1 MTSKLPVIIL
11 GAGGHAKVLIDA
23 LRLQS
28 IEILGIVEADST
40 SKGHVLMGVP
50 IVGNDD
56 DVMNFSS
63 NHIRLVNGIGSTR
76 VGSIRRYIFESFKD
90 KGYQFQNVIHPS
102 AIIAGDVELSEG
114 VQVMAGAVIQTGC
127 KVGANSIINTRASVD
142 HDCLIGKHV
151 HIAPGATLSG
161 GVIVG
166 GDSHVGSCA
175 VIIQGLQVGSRCLVA
190 AGAVVIRHVPDE
202 MSIAGVP
209 ARKIKT

>member
-1 MTSKLPVIIL
+1 MISMLPVIIL

-40 SKGHVLMGVP
+40 IKGQVLMGVP

-63 NHIRLVNGIGSTR
+63 HRIRLVNGIGSTR
-76 VGSIRRYIFESFKD
+76 VSSIRREIFESFKE

-127 KVGANSIINTRASVD
+127 KVGANSIINTRACVD
-142 HDCLIGKHV
+142 HNCLIAEHV
-151 HIAPGATLSG
+151 HIATGVTLSG
-161 GVIVG
+161 GVMVG
-166 GDSHVGSCA
+166 RDSHVGSCA
-175 VIIQGLQVGSRCLVA
+175 VVIQGLQVGSRCLVA
-190 AGAVVIRHVPDE
+190 AGAVVIRNVPDA
-202 MSIAGVP
+202 MSVAGVP
-209 ARKIKT
+209 ARKMKT